1 MIDLHTHTNISDGTD
16 TVKELLENANN
27 INLEVL
33 SITDHDTT
41 DAYYDVIKLRDLF
54 KGIIIPGVEL
64 KAYYDEC
71 H

>member
-33 SITDHDTT
+33 
-41 DAYYDVIKLRDLF
+41 
-54 KGIIIPGVEL
+54 
-64 KAYYDEC
+64 
-71 H
+71 